1 MSEDSTSRAERSE
14 VKTGKINTRD
24 MPLFYR
30 LILKLPLP
38 SLDFLPDVSHGIFW
52 AVIMPI
58 FVVLESYLGL
68 FLLVAFSFPTN
79 IVLVGVIPGIILLF
93 FLRIQ
98 LERFIK
104 WWNATVAQQ
113 GFKWNVEK
121 TAIEYFDLLKIKKSE
136 ENEES

>member
-14 VKTGKINTRD
+14 VGNERIDKRN
-24 MPLFYR
+24 MPLAYR
-30 LILKLPLP
+30 LILKVPMP

-52 AVIMPI
+52 AVIVPI

-68 FLLVAFSFPTN
+68 LLLLAFPFPTN
-79 IVLVGVIPGIILLF
+79 YVLAGLIPGSILLL

-98 LERFIK
+98 LERFIN
-104 WWNATVAQQ
+104 WWNAEVAQQ

-121 TAIEYFDLLKIKKSE
+121 AAVEYFDLLKIRKSE